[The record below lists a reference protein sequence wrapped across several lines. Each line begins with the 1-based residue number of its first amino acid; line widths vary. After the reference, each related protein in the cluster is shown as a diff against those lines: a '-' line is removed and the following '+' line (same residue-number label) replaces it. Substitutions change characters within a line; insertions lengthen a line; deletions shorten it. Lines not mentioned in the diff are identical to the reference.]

1 MGRADARLGSMSS
14 TGDEAL
20 VSTVVQQVTPANSPR
35 RTEQDLTPPPILRR
49 VRSTFGA
56 VGGGVTT
63 AAARDVSTSVG
74 GDDAA
79 LSTATSEIGAV
90 GCLQRAWRR
99 ARASLI
105 ERVNSGALAVLLVA
119 NLGIA
124 GKDLPRGKPNAEVRQ
139 RHIHTTVHHAAQRA
153 AFLMVNEYGW
163 GSDAGPEGTRPAVQQ
178 CTGLTLTTRSP
189 GAEPPPL
196 RCNQGAAAGATRRR
210 SRFSTLATSQARLA
224 LRAARVGTS
233 SPRATREPL
242 PSSACLLSFG
252 AQNSCHLRR
261 LTAAVAAPLLAC
273 HMAWAKGN
281 ARHHEGD
288 SVNGVAA
295 DMHSPTSLV

>member
-196 RCNQGAAAGATRRR
+196 QPGCSCWCYAAEEQVFNARDVP
-210 SRFSTLATSQARLA
+210 STP
-224 LRAARVGTS
+224 GF
-233 SPRATREPL
+233 E
-242 PSSACLLSFG
+242 SSACRNFI
-252 AQNSCHLRR
+252 A
-261 LTAAVAAPLLAC
+261 
-273 HMAWAKGN
+273 
-281 ARHHEGD
+281 ARHTGAFALER
-288 SVNGVAA
+288 
-295 DMHSPTSLV
+295 MPTQFWSPEQLPPQAFDCRRRRATSCLPHGMGKRQRKAPRGRFS